1 MAYFP
6 LGSKMRRK
14 DIPAAMRIDLSTG
27 FQLELNNENVVC

>member
-14 DIPAAMRIDLSTG
+14 DITAAMRMDLRTG
-27 FQLELNNENVVC
+27 LQLELNDENVVC